1 MITINIYD
9 YLQLF
14 DGNIGE
20 NNKLVNL
27 RGTNGSG
34 KSSVPFS
41 FINSDKDTFEL
52 TYQVDGKER
61 VIATVCPNEK
71 WLFLGAYRTKCGGLD
86 YYKTVEQTV
95 DSLNLVFRLPF
106 NILLEGVIAST
117 IFSTYADLFN
127 QININH
133 ERDVIV
139 ASLLP
144 PLNTCLQ
151 RIQSRNGG
159 KEVKCDQVEFKYN
172 TVKKNV
178 EKFRNAGLNSIE
190 LDNSQIEL
198 KDTKNWFLDAIGMS
212 VDKTS
217 THDTE
222 IVNLTTNKL
231 FLPDKRDIECYEW
244 YPFYKEPNDSVE
256 VDWEYFDRYWNFIAE
271 RMNIYWKRVVMKESA
286 PWTDDPILR
295 DYKFTNILRDMDRL
309 SIYVRNN
316 ILSKIDEP
324 CDDLEERKK
333 DVLFNIM
340 IFRLFVKIESYECI
354 GFIEQKYWDKQWPA
368 AVEKL
373 RERRRKGEAMFTDA
387 YYVFGLHTASP
398 SPDNHDKTE
407 NAINLIDNFWRPML
421 DEIYEKVTTL
431 DMKDLLNYLSGLCC
445 VGRFTAYEYCCD
457 FGMITRY
464 CTNHL
469 VNWTNDSYT
478 NVGPGAERGIRWIF
492 KNKGNL
498 SDFEC
503 IIYLRAIWKHEL
515 QRLGTY
521 DQFVRQLP
529 EEMHKDVDLRVIEHC
544 LCETQKYN
552 KALTGTGRP
561 KVKFTPKTKNLDE
574 LRV

>member
-1 MITINIYD
+1 MNAINIYD
-9 YLQLF
+9 YKQIV
-14 DGNIGE
+14 DRGIGD

-41 FINSDKDTFEL
+41 FINRDKDTFEL
-52 TYQVDGKER
+52 TYQFEGKDR
-61 VIATVCPNEK
+61 VLATVCPNEK

-86 YYKTVEQTV
+86 YYKTVEQTI
-95 DSLNLVFRLPF
+95 DSLYLVLDLPF
-106 NILLEGVIAST
+106 NILMEGVISST

-127 QININH
+127 RISAES
-133 ERDVIV
+133 ERDVVI
-139 ASLLP
+139 ATLLP
-144 PLNTCLQ
+144 GLETCIQ

-159 KEVKCDQVEFKYN
+159 KEIKTEQVEFKYT
-172 TVKKNV
+172 TVQKNV
-178 EKFRNAGLNSIE
+178 QKFLDAGLNSIV
-190 LDNSQIEL
+190 LDNSKISLEQTRE
-198 KDTKNWFLDAIGMS
+198 WFLGELGMQGEEVS
-212 VDKTS
+212 
-217 THDTE
+217 
-222 IVNLTTNKL
+222 TNKSKNENFTANGL
-231 FLPDKRDIECYEW
+231 FLPQREDIQGYEW
-244 YPFYKEPNDSVE
+244 YEYYKQPSDSV
-256 VDWEYFDRYWNFIAE
+256 VIDQEYFDRYWNFITE
-271 RMNIYWKRVVMKESA
+271 RMNIYWKRVVLGQPA
-286 PWTDDPILR
+286 PWTNDEILR

-324 CDDLEERKK
+324 CEDLEERKK

-354 GFIEQKYWDKQWPA
+354 GFIEQKHWDEQWPV

-373 RERRRKGEAMFTDA
+373 RARRKSGESMFTSA

-407 NAINLIDNFWRPML
+407 NAINLIATFWRPKL
-421 DEIYEKVTTL
+421 DEIYEKVVSS
-431 DMKDLLNYLSGLCC
+431 DMKTILDYMSNLPC
-445 VGRFTAYEYCCD
+445 VGRFTSYEYCCD

-464 CTNHL
+464 CKNHL

-478 NVGPGAERGIRWIF
+478 NVGPGAERGINWIF
-492 KNKGNL
+492 KDRGNL
-498 SDFEC
+498 SHFDC

-515 QRLGTY
+515 ERLGTY
-521 DQFVRQLP
+521 QTFIGQLP
-529 EEMHKDVDLRVIEHC
+529 EEMHKDIDLRVIEHC

-561 KVKFTPKTKNLDE
+561 KEKFTPKTTDLNE
-574 LRV
+574 LRC